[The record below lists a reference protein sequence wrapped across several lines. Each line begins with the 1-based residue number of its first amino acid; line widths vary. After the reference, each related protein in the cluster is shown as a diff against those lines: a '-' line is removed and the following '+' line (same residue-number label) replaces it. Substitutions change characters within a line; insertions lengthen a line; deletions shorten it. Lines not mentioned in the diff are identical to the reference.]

1 MSSRFV
7 IFEVEPESDTLVYN
21 TFEAIHYRDG
31 FRISLNKGDIHNIDY
46 FADRYFTSQPL
57 WLRVISMHILNREK
71 LISIVE
77 NTDYKIGSKVGTWKV
92 FDRSDKEIVFGE
104 SLGFMDYRFSMRFD
118 KGDAE
123 YIEVSTVVKTNSTAG
138 KFYFALVKLL
148 HRKFVMISLRNACR
162 KLPD

>member
-1 MSSRFV
+1 
-7 IFEVEPESDTLVYN
+7 
-21 TFEAIHYRDG
+21 
-31 FRISLNKGDIHNIDY
+31 
-46 FADRYFTSQPL
+46 
-57 WLRVISMHILNREK
+57 MHILNREK
-71 LISIVE
+71 LTSIVE